1 MDNNNQTVV
10 INNYGIPGV
19 KLVNKWTAFVLCIF
33 LGYLGA
39 HRFYEGKAILGI
51 IYLFTFGL
59 FGIGWFIDIIRI
71 LCKPNPY
78 AVVQLIVVT
87 GAALNQYLIVLNML
101 MKVKRAE
108 RVSALFSQ
116 KKRERISPF
125 PQKYTFVFK
134 IRFLLHISQR
144 SDY

>member
-19 KLVNKWTAFVLCIF
+19 KLVNKWTAFVLCVF

-39 HRFYEGKAILGI
+39 HRFYEGKVILGI

-78 AVVQLIVVT
+78 AVV
-87 GAALNQYLIVLNML
+87 
-101 MKVKRAE
+101 
-108 RVSALFSQ
+108 
-116 KKRERISPF
+116 
-125 PQKYTFVFK
+125 
-134 IRFLLHISQR
+134 
-144 SDY
+144 